1 MCLTPFTVK
10 VNMSDY
16 FVQLALEITV
26 CQKIICN
33 TFNVF
38 TKIRGVSKNNVIWR
52 GGGENEGGFQRGYG
66 L

>member
-1 MCLTPFTVK
+1 MCLTLFTFK

-16 FVQLALEITV
+16 FVELALEITV

-38 TKIRGVSKNNVIWR
+38 QQIRGVSKK
-52 GGGENEGGFQRGYG
+52 
-66 L
+66 